1 MPAVGAAGR
10 RPLGP
15 RTTASATR
23 GDGANIPFTVGRPD
37 DVVVISYNHRN
48 HQTRVSVIPAA
59 PVDDAALVREPV
71 RHPFVDEVLYFTVP
85 DRFSD
90 GDRHNNC
97 SPSE

>member
-1 MPAVGAAGR
+1 MGR
-10 RPLGP
+10 ELRP
-15 RTTASATR
+15 RR
-23 GDGANIPFTVGRPD
+23 RVDGANIPFTVGRPD